1 MYCIWEKS
9 LALWCDIRTKMLQV
23 AFAAPKAKQAK
34 QSESITRLKRQFNR
48 RGKSGELCDD
58 ELVKV
63 VIREM
68 SKCEVQL

>member
-9 LALWCDIRTKMLQV
+9 LALWCDIRTKMFQV

-34 QSESITRLKRQFNR
+34 QSESITRQFNR

-63 VIREM
+63 VIRDM